1 MPPVKPINGIGTG
14 PPKAHS
20 PPPTQAPNTRRT
32 TRTPNSIEDII
43 AAPHDVMD
51 TDSAEKFLTS
61 KLLCLEN
68 QSFTL
73 AHLSSILFH
82 ITQMSAATPV
92 PVVSAIRVV
101 AFILKKHTACEIAE
115 AAAKTLATSLSAA
128 LTDSIST
135 RLVDHTIAAL
145 APQVANIHAASE
157 ALAKTAQQAE
167 DTLTTTL
174 DKAERLHHY
183 AKDKR
188 TEQEGNI
195 SIAAEHIEE
204 STDALF
210 ATVTDCQNT
219 IKLLTP
225 SLDTTQERLNHL
237 STQFATSPP
246 ISTLTQPSYSSIAAA
261 NLPPMVDKAIG
272 RAAICARQILLDPKP
287 GTNLFPPGTSN
298 KDIATRL
305 KEAIGNI

>member
-14 PPKAHS
+14 PPKTHS

-61 KLLCLEN
+61 KLLCLED

-92 PVVSAIRVV
+92 PVVSAIRAV

-128 LTDSIST
+128 LTESIST

-145 APQVANIHAASE
+145 APQ
-157 ALAKTAQQAE
+157 
-167 DTLTTTL
+167 
-174 DKAERLHHY
+174 
-183 AKDKR
+183 
-188 TEQEGNI
+188 
-195 SIAAEHIEE
+195 E
-204 STDALF
+204 SADALF
-210 ATVTDCQNT
+210 ATVTDCQNA

-237 STQFATSPP
+237 STQFAAAPP
-246 ISTLTQPSYSSIAAA
+246 IPTLTQPSYSSIAAA
-261 NLPPMVDKAIG
+261 NLPPTVDKAIG
-272 RAAICARQILLDPKP
+272 RAAIRARQILLDPKP

-305 KEAIGNI
+305 KEAIGNIRDDNTPQGYIRAVTPLRNGGIIVELDSEELATWLRDPTGRALLEEQFEST

>member
-1 MPPVKPINGIGTG
+1 MT
-14 PPKAHS
+14 
-20 PPPTQAPNTRRT
+20 
-32 TRTPNSIEDII
+32 NSI
-43 AAPHDVMD
+43 
-51 TDSAEKFLTS
+51 SA
-61 KLLCLEN
+61 
-68 QSFTL
+68 
-73 AHLSSILFH
+73 
-82 ITQMSAATPV
+82 
-92 PVVSAIRVV
+92 
-101 AFILKKHTACEIAE
+101 
-115 AAAKTLATSLSAA
+115 
-128 LTDSIST
+128 

-174 DKAERLHHY
+174 DKAECLHRY
-183 AKDKR
+183 AKDER

-195 SIAAEHIEE
+195 SIAAERIEE
-204 STDALF
+204 SADALF
-210 ATVTDCQNT
+210 ATVTDCQNA

-237 STQFATSPP
+237 STQLAASPP
-246 ISTLTQPSYSSIAAA
+246 IPTITQPSYSSIAAT
-261 NLPPMVDKAIG
+261 NFPPMVDKAIG
-272 RAAICARQILLDPKP
+272 RAAIRTRQILLNPKP

>member
-51 TDSAEKFLTS
+51 TDSTEKFLTS
-61 KLLCLEN
+61 KLLCLED

-92 PVVSAIRVV
+92 PVISAIRAV
-101 AFILKKHTACEIAE
+101 AFILKKHTACEIAD
-115 AAAKTLATSLSAA
+115 AAAKTLATSLSTA
-128 LTDSIST
+128 LTESIST

-145 APQVANIHAASE
+145 APQVASIHAASE

-174 DKAERLHHY
+174 DKAER
-183 AKDKR
+183 
-188 TEQEGNI
+188 NI
-195 SIAAEHIEE
+195 SIAAERIEE
-204 STDALF
+204 SADALF
-210 ATVTDCQNT
+210 ATVTDCQNA

-237 STQFATSPP
+237 STQFAASPP
-246 ISTLTQPSYSSIAAA
+246 IPTLTQPSYSSIAAA
-261 NLPPMVDKAIG
+261 NLPPTVDKAIG
-272 RAAICARQILLDPKP
+272 
-287 GTNLFPPGTSN
+287 
-298 KDIATRL
+298 
-305 KEAIGNI
+305 